1 MWCIDVGS
9 GRSFVLDCVNL
20 REVVGGGLSNETY
33 TSNTWEG
40 GGVTAKMSILGRGG
54 VIKLGHRVKIKGN

>member
-1 MWCIDVGS
+1 MKLTLAIL
-9 GRSFVLDCVNL
+9 GR
-20 REVVGGGLSNETY
+20 
-33 TSNTWEG
+33 G